1 MTLTGQSELFQ
12 NFSPAALFRGGIYPF
27 EFAFFTHETPRRCPK
42 AEVVEI
48 QIPLPGRKEAEMDDN
63 KMKKPPRHRDDT
75 IIIVE
80 YAWSESA
87 RESVYDKVKRMIM
100 NEPVDAQ
107 K

>member
-1 MTLTGQSELFQ
+1 
-12 NFSPAALFRGGIYPF
+12 
-27 EFAFFTHETPRRCPK
+27 
-42 AEVVEI
+42 
-48 QIPLPGRKEAEMDDN
+48 MDDN
-63 KMKKPPRHRDDT
+63 KRKKPSRHRNDT